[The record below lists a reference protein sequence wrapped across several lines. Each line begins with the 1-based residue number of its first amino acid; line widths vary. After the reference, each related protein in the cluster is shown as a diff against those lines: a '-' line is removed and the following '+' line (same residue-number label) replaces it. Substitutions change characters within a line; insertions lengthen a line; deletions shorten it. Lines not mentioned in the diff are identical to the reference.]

1 MRKVSGSKPDGVQ
14 DKKRK
19 KKAQEAWVIWRRKR
33 GEKRARERAINSSF
47 IHTVSSHYQCIYSIP

>member
-14 DKKRK
+14 KKKRK

-33 GEKRARERAINSSF
+33 GEKKEIEK
-47 IHTVSSHYQCIYSIP
+47 

>member
-14 DKKRK
+14 DKKKK

-33 GEKRARERAINSSF
+33 GEKKEIEKWKRESARNQILF
-47 IHTVSSHYQCIYSIP
+47 YSYGK